1 MHRTEFRIPKMDCS
15 AEEQLV
21 RLKLEP
27 LPGVQDLRFDLPARR
42 LEVYHTGDAQELRVI
57 LEQLNLGAEQ
67 VAQDEAPAEILQEA
81 VSKEKG
87 PLLAAFSINAS
98 LFVAEFAAGILA
110 YSMGLIGDSLD
121 MLADAIVYGLALA
134 AAGGSAARK
143 VSIARLTGYFQGFL
157 AFSGLAEVIRRA
169 VAGEGTPDYRVMIL
183 LSCIALAGNTATLL
197 LLSRNRNAG
206 VHMKAAW
213 ICTSVDVQVNALVIA
228 SAGVVY
234 FTGSRYP
241 DLAVGAILFLLVANG
256 ARRILALAR

>member
-1 MHRTEFRIPKMDCS
+1 MDCS

-21 RLKLEP
+21 RLTLEP
-27 LPGVQDLRFDLPARR
+27 FPGLRELRFDLPARR
-42 LEVYHTGDAQELRVI
+42 LEVFHDGDAQNLRI
-57 LEQLNLGAEQ
+57 LLERLNLGAEQ
-67 VAQDEAPAEILQEA
+67 VAQEDASEGTFPDAAPR
-81 VSKEKG
+81 EKG
-87 PLLAAFSINAS
+87 PLLAAFAINAF
-98 LFVAEFAAGILA
+98 LFAGEFVAGILA

-134 AAGGSAARK
+134 AAGGTAARK

-169 VAGEGTPDYRVMIL
+169 IAGEGTPDYRVMLL
-183 LSCIALAGNTATLL
+183 LSCIALAGNAATLL
-197 LLSRNRNAG
+197 LLSRNRDAG

-213 ICTSVDVQVNALVIA
+213 ICTSVDVQANALVIA
-228 SAGVVY
+228 SAGVV
-234 FTGSRYP
+234 FLTGSRYP